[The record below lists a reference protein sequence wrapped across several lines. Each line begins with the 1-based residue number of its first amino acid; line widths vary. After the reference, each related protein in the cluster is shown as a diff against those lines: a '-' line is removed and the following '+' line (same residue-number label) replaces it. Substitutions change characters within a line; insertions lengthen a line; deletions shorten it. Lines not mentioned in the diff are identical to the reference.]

1 MRVAVDCGEGEP
13 RIVDS
18 AEPIS
23 VADVLA
29 RLDIQPS
36 TVLAVVG
43 ETIIP
48 HSSMINDDVELE
60 LIVVSSGG

>member
-1 MRVAVDCGEGEP
+1 MRIAVDCGEGEP
-13 RIVDS
+13 RIVES
-18 AEPIS
+18 MEPIS

-43 ETIIP
+43 ETIVP
-48 HSSMINDDVELE
+48 HTSTISADIELE

>member
-1 MRVAVDCGEGEP
+1 MRVAVDCGESEP
-13 RIVDS
+13 RIIESD
-18 AEPIS
+18 EPIS
-23 VADVLA
+23 VAEVLA

-48 HSSMINDDVELE
+48 HTSTINDDVELE